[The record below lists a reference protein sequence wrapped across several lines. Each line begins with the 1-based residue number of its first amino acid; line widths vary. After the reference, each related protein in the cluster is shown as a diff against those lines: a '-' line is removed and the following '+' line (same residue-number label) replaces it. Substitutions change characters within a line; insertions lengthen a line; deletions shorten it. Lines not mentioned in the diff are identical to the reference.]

1 MALDFGMAKARG
13 LVSPIKALEKD
24 LIKKAGGDNVFKSEA
39 WWDEQ
44 YDLSIKEGVTEKKTR
59 TETTY
64 LQGTNRYG
72 QPNQF
77 TGQQNNGGDRLDAS
91 YFAPRIKT
99 INYTEQRGLT
109 QDELNSMTDQSKETV
124 RKAKREKEQAN
135 SSKTRGVRAT
145 GGLLSKA
152 KPIAIKGMAA
162 ALPALGSIDIGLSTT
177 TLG

>member
-13 LVSPIKALEKD
+13 LVAPIKALEKD

-44 YDLSIKEGVTEKKTR
+44 YDLSIKEGVT
-59 TETTY
+59 
-64 LQGTNRYG
+64 
-72 QPNQF
+72 
-77 TGQQNNGGDRLDAS
+77 DAS
-91 YFAPRIKT
+91 YFAPITKT
-99 INYTEQRGLT
+99 IDYTEQRGLT